1 MGMSARRASGAL
13 QRPLERVDHGTLA
26 LHERLARGIQVHP
39 LRAVDLGERRRA
51 PRAAGGHSISKVPNV
66 KADAVN
72 PAPSPQKTTIFLP
85 LLYAKVPSSA
95 HCVSGGS
102 TPSSS
107 RNSR

>member
-1 MGMSARRASGAL
+1 M
-13 QRPLERVDHGTLA
+13 RPER
-26 LHERLARGIQVHP
+26 
-39 LRAVDLGERRRA
+39 
-51 PRAAGGHSISKVPNV
+51 GGHSISKVPNV

-72 PAPSPQKTTIFLP
+72 PAPSPQKTMIFLP